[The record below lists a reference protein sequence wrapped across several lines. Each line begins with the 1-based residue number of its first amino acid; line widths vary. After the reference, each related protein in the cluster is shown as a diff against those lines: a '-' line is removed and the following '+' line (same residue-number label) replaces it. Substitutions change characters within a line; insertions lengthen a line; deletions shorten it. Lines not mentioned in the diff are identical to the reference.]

1 MAKNKKLLIIECIP
15 RSEKFNESRVLSN
28 FLRMTEPD
36 AIHAHTIRSKSQI
49 LNYPGSKRDL

>member
-49 LNYPGSKRDL
+49 LNNPGS